1 MAFCNKCGNK
11 LDDEDL
17 FCSKCGAKVKLVEEN
32 SSEEPVKAPEEP
44 EKKVQEVENLSKDE
58 LLKILERYRKNVVTQ
73 KQLREKKTEAASRA
87 DSRERP
93 LLSESAPL
101 IKFYWPFIVAG
112 LVLLM
117 LTYVITIFAA
127 MSGRGALIVLAVGIL
142 ATLAA
147 FIGGI
152 VVAKR
157 NQAAALYQIKEH
169 NGRIKRR
176 QHFAEEHKKISNEL
190 ARIDKLVQQDS
201 EYVPAKYKSAD
212 KVSKLVVVFKNPD
225 VKTIEEAIDIL
236 EKKKRL

>member
-11 LDDEDL
+11 LDADDL
-17 FCSKCGAKVKLVEEN
+17 FCSKCGAKVKIVEEN

-44 EKKVQEVENLSKDE
+44 EKKVQEVEDLSKDE

-157 NQAAALYQIKEH
+157 NQAASLYQIKEH

-236 EKKKRL
+236 EKKK

>member
-142 ATLAA
+142 ATLAS

-152 VVAKR
+152 VVAKK
-157 NQAAALYQIKEH
+157 NQAASLYQIKEH

-225 VKTIEEAIDIL
+225 VKTIEEAINIL
-236 EKKKRL
+236 EKKK